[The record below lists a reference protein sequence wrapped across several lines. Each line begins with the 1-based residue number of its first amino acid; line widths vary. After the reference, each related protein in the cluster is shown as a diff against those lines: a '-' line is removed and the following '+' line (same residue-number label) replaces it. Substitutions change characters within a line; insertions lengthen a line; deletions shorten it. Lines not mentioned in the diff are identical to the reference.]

1 MMLVPLTWNCYTLL
15 CTSSGL
21 SVSES
26 SGTEVI
32 LPVTVV
38 CILLILTLATST
50 AVLGTCLLRLR
61 RKYSKHSDNN
71 EKNSTCP
78 SKNVQCKKDKL
89 SDTVMDVNGVNQ
101 TKRCNRRKNDV
112 SLAANSIAKNCREVN
127 SKKNVAYGDD
137 AVQHK
142 EDRKRGS
149 KGSKSNRNK
158 ISGSVNVECKQNEIC
173 GGVGAGYKVIREVVL
188 ALQEVSG
195 SSDVSV
201 SPDEA

>member
-1 MMLVPLTWNCYTLL
+1 MSDC
-15 CTSSGL
+15 
-21 SVSES
+21 
-26 SGTEVI
+26 SGTEVM

-38 CILLILTLATST
+38 CILLILSLATST

-71 EKNSTCP
+71 EKNGTCP

-89 SDTVMDVNGVNQ
+89 SDTVMSVNGVNQ
-101 TKRCNRRKNDV
+101 TKSHSRRKNDV
-112 SLAANSIAKNCREVN
+112 SFTANSIAKNLREVYC
-127 SKKNVAYGDD
+127 KKNVAYGDD

-149 KGSKSNRNK
+149 KEIKRNK
-158 ISGSVNVECKQNEIC
+158 NKMSGPVNVECKQNEAY
-173 GGVGAGYKVIREVVL
+173 GGVGAGYKVIREVAL

-201 SPDEA
+201 SPNEAYKSCQM